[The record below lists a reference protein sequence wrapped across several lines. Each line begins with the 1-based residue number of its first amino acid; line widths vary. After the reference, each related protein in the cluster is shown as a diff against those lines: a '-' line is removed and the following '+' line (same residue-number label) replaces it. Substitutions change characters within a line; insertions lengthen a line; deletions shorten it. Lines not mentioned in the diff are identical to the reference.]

1 MIQKKKTKKHHKKK
15 PTSSFDNDTDTD
27 DRKGF
32 DRSFSGANNAFIET
46 SSVDAKTKEDNSD
59 PNSVTIGSVLNK

>member
-1 MIQKKKTKKHHKKK
+1 MIKKKKTKKHRKKK

-27 DRKGF
+27 DMKGF
-32 DRSFSGANNAFIET
+32 DRSFSGTNNAFLET
-46 SSVDAKTKEDNSD
+46 SSDNAKAKEDNSD